1 MNTQCKKYGI
11 VQRKNETAAHFIGP
25 NQDDIAPRKDY
36 WLQNIFSPMFFEP
49 GAVTY
54 VNNDYDYSLKNVT
67 LSDTPVDNPPQGTL
81 SQYYCGS
88 LRCASLG
95 VFVFGNQTDDS
106 MRGDFY
112 ECNVTVSDVKNAM
125 VPAHRIVDHVA
136 RLAAG
141 SIGLNGLTMSGD
153 GYKQQFVKYSDET
166 FWGNSSLNKD
176 AQDVAGLIGTFGI
189 GSLVTMDRV
198 GPGDTAPGI
207 VVYPGKRMIL
217 KLRGE
222 YLYAIVGATIGAH
235 LLMIPLLIYFA
246 NPVPIKAVSPLSP
259 AKLAKLL
266 SHLVQQLET
275 DSAASGDRVA
285 EALNVDESKYKL
297 ELTGNVPGWSE
308 LKEFPKG
315 SYQ

>member
-1 MNTQCKKYGI
+1 
-11 VQRKNETAAHFIGP
+11 
-25 NQDDIAPRKDY
+25 
-36 WLQNIFSPMFFEP
+36 
-49 GAVTY
+49 
-54 VNNDYDYSLKNVT
+54 
-67 LSDTPVDNPPQGTL
+67 VDNPPKGTL

-95 VFVFGNQTDDS
+95 VFVFGSNAKTDGG
-106 MRGDFY
+106 MKGDFY

-125 VPAHRIVDHVA
+125 VPAHRIDDHVA

-141 SIGLNGLTMSGD
+141 SIGLNGLTVSGSD
-153 GYKQQFVKYSDET
+153 YMQQFVKYSDET
-166 FWGNSSLNKD
+166 VWGEFSFNTT
-176 AQDVAGLIGTFGI
+176 AQGVAELIGIFGI
-189 GSLVTMDRV
+189 GSLVMMDQV
-198 GPGDTAPGI
+198 SLKDTAPGNN
-207 VVYPGKRMIL
+207 VYSGKRMIL

-222 YLYAIVGATIGAH
+222 YLYVIVGATIGAH

-246 NPVPIKAVSPLSP
+246 NPVPIKAVSPVSP
-259 AKLAKLL
+259 TKLAKLL

-275 DSAASGDRVA
+275 GSAASGDRVA
-285 EALNVDESKYKL
+285 EALKDVNVDESKYKL